1 MNLKKVLSNN
11 FYCKLF
17 FLILPFLN
25 EIPLLMPYLNPVM
38 KFGLVLAVVYLLSD
52 LVTFR
57 QTLRMHYIVPVVF
70 FLLAGLISCVLNLKS
85 EQASMNIISFFY
97 NACTLLVLFPVSS
110 WKTPDE
116 IHKEFATVNLV
127 LLLMISV
134 SAAISLIMFF
144 GKIQIKV
151 FYSNYEYCMGYHSG
165 RLVGLLRNAIY
176 PTFAIGI
183 FCGLIQ
189 LALNRRKGNSHWLM
203 KTLLGTSI
211 LINLVALVLQQSKGL
226 SIGMYCA
233 VFFIGLC
240 IVYRARRL
248 PGRILNLRGGARLA
262 LGVPS
267 GAVATGVFYGF
278 EKLIFFF
285 SGKLVALITFLTT
298 KPNADGTKPS
308 IDQVIDEVGD
318 YIGRDEISDKYGA
331 MTGRPYVWG
340 KGLSWFME
348 KPLFGHGSHTLANYV
363 HPYEG
368 SKEQLTHFH
377 NIFIQTLV
385 SYGIVGFAG
394 FVLLVVLVVTKLL
407 KKLFCEQDNENLS
420 VLIMA
425 SALIVFLFVTNMA
438 DTTILYMFKHSGYVF
453 FIYLGYILY
462 DCGGEA
468 CAIDRPIHKL
478 ADWIDGKVHHAK

>member
-11 FYCKLF
+11 FYSKLF

-25 EIPLLMPYLNPVM
+25 EIPLLMPYLNSLM

-57 QTLRMHYIVPVVF
+57 QTLRMRYIVPVAV

-110 WKTPDE
+110 WKTPE
-116 IHKEFATVNLV
+116 QIRKEFAAVNLI
-127 LLLMISV
+127 LLIMITV
-134 SAAISLIMFF
+134 SSAISLVMFF

-151 FYSNYEYCMGYHSG
+151 LYSNYEYCMGYHSG

-189 LALNRRKGNSHWLM
+189 LALNNKKGNSPWYI
-203 KTLLGTSI
+203 KVLLGISI
-211 LINLVALVLQQSKGL
+211 AINLIALVLQQSKGL

-233 VFFIGLC
+233 LFFIGLC
-240 IVYRARRL
+240 LVYHAKRL
-248 PGRILNLRGGARLA
+248 PGRIWHLSGGARLA
-262 LGVPS
+262 LGVPF
-267 GAVATGVFYGF
+267 GAVCTGAFYGL
-278 EKLIFFF
+278 EKFIFFC
-285 SGKLVALITFLTT
+285 SGKLVALITFLTS
-298 KPNADGTKPS
+298 KPNANGTKPS

-348 KPLFGHGSHTLANYV
+348 KPLFGHGSHSLANYV
-363 HPYEG
+363 RPYEG

-385 SYGIVGFAG
+385 SYGLAGFVGFA
-394 FVLLVVLVVTKLL
+394 LLVVLVVAQLL
-407 KKLFCEQDNENLS
+407 KKLFCEHNDEDLS

-425 SALIVFLFVTNMA
+425 SALVVFLFVTNMA